1 MTTSANAMNENNE
14 KLETTQ
20 EQASTSEAPSRQ
32 SQKPQPSPN
41 QPLDNPNSLRVDFS
55 VKVRGADQVLA
66 QFASGFEFAFGLEPD
81 FLASTD
87 ASFSE
92 VFNRLVTQPVEIA
105 VRRSLQRR
113 FEAMSGTAA
122 QGSPVAAPAQARHRS
137 VDVPPA
143 SESLADIVAKNE
155 QAAHK

>member
-1 MTTSANAMNENNE
+1 MPTIANAMNENNK

-20 EQASTSEAPSRQ
+20 EQASTSEAPPRQ

-92 VFNRLVTQPVEIA
+92 VFNRLASVLAEEMAWTD
-105 VRRSLQRR
+105 SFNS
-113 FEAMSGTAA
+113 FEVGGSKFASGADGVVVA
-122 QGSPVAAPAQARHRS
+122 YDSPWNSARS
-137 VDVPPA
+137 VLVMAGIGPA
-143 SESLADIVAKNE
+143 
-155 QAAHK
+155 